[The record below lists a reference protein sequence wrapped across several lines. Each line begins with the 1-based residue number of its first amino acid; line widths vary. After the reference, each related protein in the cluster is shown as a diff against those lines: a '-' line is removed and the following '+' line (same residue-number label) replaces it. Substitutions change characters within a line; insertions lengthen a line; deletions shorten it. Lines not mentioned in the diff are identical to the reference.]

1 MHKVKTSQFRDT
13 KAVAAP
19 YPTDAS
25 YEGKQEKIK
34 GVVRT
39 LQTISKPKLFLNIK
53 IIFKLF
59 IHLRE
64 EVGLIPISTGI
75 FFFSFS
81 LSPFRGKILL
91 TKREKKKGCIFTND
105 DCQRKREYTYFN
117 WVCMFM
123 YLLEQQMKQI
133 LQINCY

>member
-1 MHKVKTSQFRDT
+1 MNFFVLFLHFIHKTREWDPIWGVFRQTVGMHKVKTSQFRDT

-64 EVGLIPISTGI
+64 EVGLIPISTGQI
-75 FFFSFS
+75 FFFFFLPFSFS
-81 LSPFRGKILL
+81 GKN
-91 TKREKKKGCIFTND
+91 TSD
-105 DCQRKREYTYFN
+105 
-117 WVCMFM
+117 
-123 YLLEQQMKQI
+123 
-133 LQINCY
+133 